1 MKSSQTHNSTVN
13 LIDREADRTL
23 SARKISPNERKY
35 AQSKGVSVIETPI
48 AINGV
53 QPTKES
59 IANRSYSLTTEVYAI
74 IRSDTDRASTPFKI
88 HEWLQTST
96 EKQIIVKSNYMS
108 N

>member
-1 MKSSQTHNSTVN
+1 MVKSSQTHNSIVN
-13 LIDREADRTL
+13 LIDREADRAL
-23 SARKISPNERKY
+23 SARKLSPDERKY
-35 AQSKGVSVIETPI
+35 AQTKGVSVIETPI

-74 IRSDTDRASTPFKI
+74 IRSDKNKASMTYKI

-96 EKQIIVKSNYMS
+96 GKQIIV
-108 N
+108 